1 MNSSMNNLT
10 SNQEICWF
18 HSKDMW
24 LLISDKELIKL
35 KEDNNCLRLCLDKL
49 IQMMKIQL
57 FRERISIQR
66 EEEKH

>member
-10 SNQEICWF
+10 SNQEIGWF

-35 KEDNNCLRLCLDKL
+35 KEDNNCLRLYQDKM

-57 FRERISIQR
+57 FRDRVSIQR
-66 EEEKH
+66 EEEKY

>member
-1 MNSSMNNLT
+1 MNNLT

-18 HSKDMW
+18 QSKDMW

>member
-1 MNSSMNNLT
+1 MNNLT

-35 KEDNNCLRLCLDKL
+35 KEDNNCLRLYPGKL

-57 FRERISIQR
+57 FRDRVSIQR
-66 EEEKH
+66 EEEKY

>member
-1 MNSSMNNLT
+1 MNNLT

>member
-24 LLISDKELIKL
+24 LLISDKELTKI
-35 KEDNNCLRLCLDKL
+35 KEDNNCLRLYPEKL

-57 FRERISIQR
+57 FIDRVSIQR
-66 EEEKH
+66 EEEKY

>member
-1 MNSSMNNLT
+1 
-10 SNQEICWF
+10 
-18 HSKDMW
+18 MW

>member
-1 MNSSMNNLT
+1 MNNLT

-66 EEEKH
+66 EEEKY

>member
-24 LLISDKELIKL
+24 LLISDKELIKI

>member
-1 MNSSMNNLT
+1 MNNLT
-10 SNQEICWF
+10 SNQEIYWF

>member
-1 MNSSMNNLT
+1 MNNLT

-35 KEDNNCLRLCLDKL
+35 KEDKNCLRLCLDKL

>member
-1 MNSSMNNLT
+1 MNNLT
-10 SNQEICWF
+10 SNQEIFWF
-18 HSKDMW
+18 NSKDMW
-24 LLISDKELIKL
+24 LLISDKELIKI

-57 FRERISIQR
+57 FRKRISIQR